1 MIFLQF
7 LPKLADKTVSMLV
20 TIPVSPSQ
28 EASVDA
34 AIDVLALQK
43 ENREASKALRRDLN
57 QLMDR
62 RLAKLITKEEFELK
76 RIVINAALE
85 KCSVAHHE
93 LAAARFRGEVA
104 ALARLRQLR

>member
-1 MIFLQF
+1 
-7 LPKLADKTVSMLV
+7 MLV
-20 TIPVSPSQ
+20 TTSVPPSA
-28 EASVDA
+28 EE

-43 ENREASKALRRDLN
+43 ENRETSKALRRDLN

-62 RLAKLITKEEFELK
+62 RLAKLITKEEFEEA
-76 RIVINAALE
+76 RININSALE

-104 ALARLRQLR
+104 ALARQRQTR

>member
-1 MIFLQF
+1 
-7 LPKLADKTVSMLV
+7 MLV
-20 TIPVSPSQ
+20 TTLVSPA
-28 EASVDA
+28 EE

-43 ENREASKALRRDLN
+43 ENREASKALRRNLN

-62 RLAKLITKEEFELK
+62 RLAKLITKEEFELE
-76 RIVINAALE
+76 RININAALE

-104 ALARLRQLR
+104 ALARSRQGR

>member
-1 MIFLQF
+1 
-7 LPKLADKTVSMLV
+7 MLV
-20 TIPVSPSQ
+20 TTSVSSP
-28 EASVDA
+28 EE

-43 ENREASKALRRDLN
+43 ENRETSKALRRDLN

-62 RLAKLITKEEFELK
+62 RLAKLITKEEFEQE
-76 RIVINAALE
+76 RSNIHAAQG

-104 ALARLRQLR
+104 ALARLRQAR

>member
-1 MIFLQF
+1 
-7 LPKLADKTVSMLV
+7 MLV
-20 TIPVSPSQ
+20 TTPVSPST
-28 EASVDA
+28 EE

-62 RLAKLITKEEFELK
+62 RLAKLITKEEFEQE
-76 RIVINAALE
+76 RSNINAALE

-104 ALARLRQLR
+104 SLARLRQAR

>member
-1 MIFLQF
+1 MIALQF
-7 LPKLADKTVSMLV
+7 FPIAADKPISMMV
-20 TIPVSPSQ
+20 TTPVSPFA
-28 EASVDA
+28 EE

-43 ENREASKALRRDLN
+43 KNRETSKALRRDLN

-62 RLAKLITKEEFELK
+62 RLAKLITKEEFEEA
-76 RIVINAALE
+76 RININSALE

-104 ALARLRQLR
+104 ALARLRQSR